1 MAHTHA
7 KDTVKTAKQP
17 TIASTQQHIQ
27 IAEIRDNTLV
37 LKNGGLRT
45 ILKTS
50 SINFNLK
57 SEPEQNSIIYSYQ
70 NFLNT
75 LEFPIQILVRS
86 KKLEI
91 DEYIEKIRSY
101 GEKQQNP
108 LLKKQ
113 TFEYAEY
120 IQKLVE
126 YADIMEKEFYVVV
139 PYDPPRAKKK
149 GVFGQFLQTMKSKD
163 SVIEIKKRHA
173 EFENLK
179 KSLNQRV
186 NVVRTGLEQCGL
198 RVDELSTHEIIE
210 VFYKIYNP
218 GVSREEKI
226 ENLQDTDI
234 GKDMS

>member
-1 MAHTHA
+1 MPDTNT
-7 KDTVKTAKQP
+7 KDTVKTAKKP
-17 TIASTQQHIQ
+17 GIASTQQHMQ
-27 IAEIRDNTLV
+27 IAEIRDNVMV

-57 SEPEQNSIIYSYQ
+57 SEAEQNAIIYSYQ

-75 LEFPIQILVRS
+75 IEFPVQILVRS

-91 DEYIEKIRSY
+91 DEYVEKVRGF

-139 PYDPPRAKKK
+139 PYNPPRAEKNNI
-149 GVFGQFLQTMKSKD
+149 VSQFLNSMRSKD
-163 SVIEIKKRHA
+163 SVIDIKKRHT
-173 EFENLK
+173 EFEQLK
-179 KSLNQRV
+179 KGLNQRV

-198 RVDELSTHEIIE
+198 RVDELTTHEMIE
-210 VFYKIYNP
+210 LFYKIYNP
-218 GVSREEKI
+218 GISQEEKI
-226 ENLQDTDI
+226 DSLQDMDI
-234 GKDMS
+234 EGS